1 MRTLHHH
8 LPAIEGFRILSRRPR
23 LDAANAQQRQERV
36 RREPVLVPLR
46 SKTFHERLDLSLTH
60 GLVQMNEQVRRLRRL
75 PRPVRRSIRER
86 PNGLPRHRIPTTAA
100 GWSRHSRFRYRRCG
114 RRHTELAARDPVVSR
129 SRISTCRY
137 RHSGLAEGLVQR
149 EPVALDHPALGTVS
163 SDRSSRAGH
172 PATVVLAGTSRVT
185 TLPAPIRA
193 PSPIVTFARIV
204 APEPMEA
211 PCLTSVGST
220 RQSLSVC
227 NPPCG
232 LVARGYESLMNITP
246 WPMNT
251 LSSMVTPSQMN
262 VWLEIL
268 QFLPT

>member
-1 MRTLHHH
+1 Y
-8 LPAIEGFRILSRRPR
+8 PPFSRRPR
-23 LDAANAQQRQERV
+23 IC
-36 RREPVLVPLR
+36 RRP
-46 SKTFHERLDLSLTH
+46 
-60 GLVQMNEQVRRLRRL
+60 RRL
-75 PRPVRRSIRER
+75 PRHVRRSIRER
-86 PNGLPRHRIPTTAA
+86 PKGLPRHRIPTTAA

-172 PATVVLAGTSRVT
+172 PATIVLAGTSRVT

-227 NPPCG
+227 SPPCG

-268 QFLPT
+268 QFLPTLAFFWISTKAPILVSSPTSQPYRLMNFDSLTPRPSFISRVMQSYSCLA